1 MITLKDQEPYK
12 MTNCLHS
19 RIISHME
26 YVLCAVSGGSG
37 SKDFFTYS
45 VPEDLRNE
53 IKVGHVIS
61 LPFRGKKSAGIVIS
75 SAEKPDFETKDITG
89 ILEGPLPKHLVQI
102 IPWIR
107 DYYSSPVSEIIKTIL
122 PTGILKKRREVA
134 PQKIHG
140 QIRKRPELTVNQTKI
155 VKDILA
161 KNDKPHLVFGVT
173 GSGKTEVYLD
183 VLEEV
188 IKSGHQAIVL
198 VPEVALTPQTVLRF
212 EERFTG
218 QVALYHSYLKE
229 TERAQV
235 WKDISEGKKNI
246 VIGSR
251 SALFLP
257 FDSLG
262 LIVIDEEHE
271 TSYKQDS
278 NPKYLTCEVAEKFSK
293 MTGSHLVLG
302 SATPSLES
310 FFYTKSGKY
319 YLHKLEE
326 RYIQEKMPETIIVD
340 MRNEFKYGNKSIFSE
355 KLQQEI
361 KKVLDEKRQVVL
373 FMNRRGFSTFVS
385 CRDCGYVV
393 ICPKCDIPLVYHE
406 TRNQTGLYCHHCDY
420 KTLVPSV
427 CPECK
432 SHAIKYFG
440 KGTQKIES
448 EIRKFFPKERVKRM
462 DADSVKKDHKNIYE
476 EFKNKSFDI
485 LIGTQ
490 MIAKGWDLPDVDLVG
505 IISADNMLNLPDFR
519 ASEHAF
525 SLITQVSGRT
535 GRGKNR
541 GKVIL
546 QSYNP
551 ESPILAMAAKHDYE
565 AFYES
570 EIPKRKELFYPPYSR
585 IIHLLYSNKDPQKCE
600 DESSA
605 LSKQITQ
612 EIIGDNKNII
622 LVGPSPAFLPK
633 INNLYRWQIILKVGP
648 EENLEEIAKKMVK
661 YTSKKWKVDIN
672 PVGIV

>member
-1 MITLKDQEPYK
+1 
-12 MTNCLHS
+12 
-19 RIISHME
+19 ME
-26 YVLCAVSGGSG
+26 YVLCAVSAGSG

-45 VPEDLRNE
+45 VPESLRSQ
-53 IKVGHVIS
+53 IKVGHIVS
-61 LPFRGKKSAGIVIS
+61 LSFRGKKSAGIVI
-75 SAEKPDFETKDITG
+75 APAQKPDFKTIEITG
-89 ILEGPLPKHLVQI
+89 ILEGPLPEHLVNI
-102 IPWIR
+102 IPWMR
-107 DYYSSPVSEIIKTIL
+107 DYYASPVSEIVKTIL
-122 PTGILKKRREVA
+122 PTGVLKKRREVA
-134 PQKIHG
+134 TQKIRG
-140 QIRKRPELTVNQTKI
+140 QIRKRPELTINQAKI
-155 VKDILA
+155 VKDILN
-161 KNDKPHLVFGVT
+161 KTDKPHLVFGVT

-183 VLEEV
+183 VLEKV
-188 IKSGHQAIVL
+188 IKDGKQAIIL

-235 WKDISEGKKNI
+235 WKSVFEGKKNI

-251 SALFLP
+251 SALYLP
-257 FDSLG
+257 FKSLG

-271 TSYKQDS
+271 TSFKQDN
-278 NPKYLTCEVAEKFSK
+278 NPKYLTSEVAEKFREI
-293 MTGSHLVLG
+293 TGTHLVMG

-310 FFYTKSGKY
+310 FFYAKSGKY
-319 YLHKLEE
+319 YLHKIEE
-326 RYIQEKMPETIIVD
+326 RYVQEKMPETVIVD

-355 KLQQEI
+355 RLQGEI
-361 KKVLDEKRQVVL
+361 KEVLDNKRQVVL

-393 ICPKCDIPLVYHE
+393 MCPKCDIPLVYHE
-406 TRNQTGLYCHHCDY
+406 TRSQTGLYCHHCDY
-420 KTLVPSV
+420 KTSVPTI

-448 EIRKFFPKERVKRM
+448 EIRHFFPKARVKRM

-476 EFKNKSFDI
+476 EFKNKNFDI

-505 IISADNMLNLPDFR
+505 IVSADNMLNLPDFR

-535 GRGKNR
+535 GRGTKR

-546 QSYNP
+546 QTYNP
-551 ESPILAMAAKHDYE
+551 DNPILAMAARHDYE

-570 EIPKRKELFYPPYSR
+570 ELPKRKELFYPPYSR
-585 IIHLLYSNKDPQKCE
+585 IIHLLYSNKDLKKCE
-600 DESSA
+600 EESSA
-605 LSKQITQ
+605 LSKEIVQ
-612 EIIGDNKNII
+612 EIIKGNKNIV

-633 INNLYRWQIILKVGP
+633 INNLYRFQIILKVGP
-648 EENLEEIAKKMVK
+648 NENLESIAKKVVK
-661 YTSKKWKVDIN
+661 YTGIKLKVDIN